1 MAREVIYTVCRSV
14 YGPYESQKW
23 YHKEL
28 FTVRK
33 LHFISGTYNIFMA
46 REVIYRL
53 SIRTDRTDRKSD
65 IRSVKNF
72 LRSVNCISL
81 VELRIFSWQERSY
94 MVCRAVRTVRI
105 GTKPNAICF
114 RFLVVVSMEKKIQ
127 IRSLNFRKRNIYLN
141 SHPLTPVISP
151 EYANYRLKRLVI
163 HYNIRAILC
172 KSFCDVITRVR

>member
-46 REVIYRL
+46 REVIYGL

-81 VELRIFSWQERSY
+81 WNLEYFHGKRGHIWFVQPCGPYESQKWY
-94 MVCRAVRTVRI
+94 TVTI
-105 GTKPNAICF
+105 
-114 RFLVVVSMEKKIQ
+114 
-127 IRSLNFRKRNIYLN
+127 LNFFLRRIHMMWTKFLLKLSRAFALFTRLIWRKR
-141 SHPLTPVISP
+141 
-151 EYANYRLKRLVI
+151 
-163 HYNIRAILC
+163 
-172 KSFCDVITRVR
+172 SFYELSWTGQNQMLFV